1 MNRKIIIPIIG
12 FFIIVVIAI
21 TYQSFNPLIKNFTK
35 KYFFQS
41 KYINQIENLNE
52 ALRLEIEGKDEH
64 INKLSDELD
73 QSNSFISS
81 IPEKLGFGLFYIAK
95 LFFGF

>member
-1 MNRKIIIPIIG
+1 MSRKIIISIIG

-21 TYQSFNPLIKNFTK
+21 TYQSFNPLIKNLTK

-41 KYINQIENLNE
+41 KYINQIENLNK
-52 ALRLEIEGKDEH
+52 ALRLEIEEKDEYVK
-64 INKLSDELD
+64 KLSEELD

-81 IPEKLGFGLFYIAK
+81 IPEKLGFGMFYK
-95 LFFGF
+95 VQNLW